1 MRSID
6 WEDIIKWFLVC
17 LTVVGIVGMFTGCNI
32 KANTEKAGLMKIA
45 IENGSTPLEAKC
57 GVESDQSKACLLIA
71 AGKKV
76 TAE

>member
-6 WEDIIKWFLVC
+6 WEDVIKFAIIGVVMLG
-17 LTVVGIVGMFTGCNI
+17 VVGMLTGYNI
-32 KANTEKAGLMKIA
+32 KANAEKAELMKIA

-57 GVESDQSKACLLIA
+57 GIDNDQSKACLLIA